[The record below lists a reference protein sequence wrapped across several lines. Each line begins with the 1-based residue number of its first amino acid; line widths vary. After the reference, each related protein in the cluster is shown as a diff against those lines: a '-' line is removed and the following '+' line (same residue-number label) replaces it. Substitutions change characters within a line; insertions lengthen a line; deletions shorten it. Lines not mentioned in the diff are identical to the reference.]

1 MGFPNDLIWLV
12 VPAYI
17 ILQFVVIWRSSGP
30 SRWVAAL
37 PLVVLVPVFVLTGVA
52 YAQESNL
59 WPLLL
64 LFASPVALL
73 YVVIVGLSLLA
84 AGMPSGTTTRTGT
97 PEIFSS
103 VSVAG

>member
-1 MGFPNDLIWLV
+1 MGFPNDLIWLA

-37 PLVVLVPVFVLTGVA
+37 PLVVMVPIFVLTGVA

-73 YVVIVGLSLLA
+73 YVVVVGLFMWA
-84 AGMPSGTTTRTGT
+84 AKKKSPSVT
-97 PEIFSS
+97 
-103 VSVAG
+103 